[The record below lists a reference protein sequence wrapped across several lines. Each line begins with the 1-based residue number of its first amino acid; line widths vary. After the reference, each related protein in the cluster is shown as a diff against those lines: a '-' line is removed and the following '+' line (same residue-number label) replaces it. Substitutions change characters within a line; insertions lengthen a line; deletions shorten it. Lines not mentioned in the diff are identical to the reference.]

1 MPDIVVNGCK
11 IRYQEQGSGPPVV
24 LTPGGRWG
32 GYVQEAVAGL
42 LAEHYRVIT
51 WDRRNCDGAADIVIG
66 GELTEAEIWADDL
79 ASLIQH
85 LDIGPCFV
93 GEYAGCRTT
102 PWLALRHPDLVKGM
116 LLAWPSGGPYPAERL
131 PRNFYQQYIEAV
143 GNGGMEQVAA
153 TANFADSMQHN
164 PGNRQ
169 RLLDM
174 DVVEFTDTMSR
185 WSKAFTRSGDLP
197 VAGCTASEEQWASI
211 RVPAIVVAG
220 CDPVH
225 PTEAAQN
232 ISRLM
237 PNCSF
242 HGPVIPLSEWDQ
254 VFGNNP
260 YPVTSKLQGER
271 VAPVWLEFLA
281 NQSFQ
286 EL

>member
-1 MPDIVVNGCK
+1 MPDIVVNGCT
-11 IRYQEQGSGPPVV
+11 IRYQEQGSGPAVV

-42 LAEHYRVIT
+42 LAQHCRVIT

-66 GELTEAEIWADDL
+66 GALTEAEIWADDL
-79 ASLIQH
+79 AALITH
-85 LDIGPCFV
+85 LGIGPCYV

-102 PWLALRHPDLVKGM
+102 PWLALRHPHLVQGM

-131 PRNFYQQYIEAV
+131 PRNFYQQYIEAARS
-143 GNGGMEQVAA
+143 GGMEQVAA

-174 DVVEFTDTMSR
+174 DVDKFIETMAR
-185 WSKAFTRSGDLP
+185 WSTAFTGSADLP
-197 VAGCTASEEQWASI
+197 VAGCTATAGQWASI
-211 RVPAIVVAG
+211 DVPAIVVAG

-225 PTEAAQN
+225 PTEAAQT
-232 ISRLM
+232 ISGLM
-237 PNCSF
+237 PNCVF
-242 HGPVIPLSEWDQ
+242 HGPVIPLDEWDQ

-271 VAPVWLEFLA
+271 VAPVWLDFLK
-281 NQSFQ
+281 NRMQQ
-286 EL
+286 D

>member
-1 MPDIVVNGCK
+1 MPDSVVNGCK

-42 LAEHYRVIT
+42 LAERHRVIT

-79 ASLIQH
+79 AALIRH
-85 LDIGPCFV
+85 LGIGPCFV

-102 PWLALRHPDLVKGM
+102 PWLALRHPGLVKGM

-131 PRNFYQQYIEAV
+131 PRNFYQQYIEAA
-143 GNGGMEQVAA
+143 GEGGMDQVAA

-174 DVVEFTDTMSR
+174 DVGEFTGIMSR
-185 WSKAFTRSGDLP
+185 WSKAFTGSGHLP
-197 VAGCTASEEQWASI
+197 VAGCTATEEQWASI
-211 RVPAIVVAG
+211 VVPAVVVAG

-225 PTEAAQN
+225 PTEAARN
-232 ISRLM
+232 ISQLM

-242 HGPVIPLSEWDQ
+242 HGPVIPLDEWDR

-286 EL
+286 E

>member
-24 LTPGGRWG
+24 LTSGGRWG

-42 LAEHYRVIT
+42 LAERHRVIT
-51 WDRRNCDGAADIVIG
+51 WDRRNCDGAANIVIG

-79 ASLIQH
+79 SALIQH

-102 PWLALRHPDLVKGM
+102 PWLALRHPSLVKGM

-131 PRNFYQQYIEAV
+131 PRNFYQQYIEAA
-143 GNGGMEQVAA
+143 GDGGMERVAA

-174 DVVEFTDTMSR
+174 DVREFMDTMSR
-185 WSKAFTRSGDLP
+185 WSKAFTASGDLP
-197 VAGCTASEEQWASI
+197 VAGCTATEEQWASI
-211 RVPAIVVAG
+211 GVPAIVVAG

-225 PTEAAQN
+225 PTEAARN

-242 HGPVIPLSEWDQ
+242 HGPVIPLDEWDQ

-271 VAPVWLEFLA
+271 VAPVWLDFLA
-281 NQSFQ
+281 NQSF
-286 EL
+286 

>member
-1 MPDIVVNGCK
+1 MPDSVVNGCK

-42 LAEHYRVIT
+42 LAERHRVIT
-51 WDRRNCDGAADIVIG
+51 WDRRNCDGAADIVID
-66 GELTEAEIWADDL
+66 GELTEAEIWAEDL
-79 ASLIQH
+79 AALIRH
-85 LDIGPCFV
+85 LGIGPCFV

-102 PWLALRHPDLVKGM
+102 PWLALRHPGLVKGM

-131 PRNFYQQYIEAV
+131 PRNFYQQYIEAA
-143 GNGGMEQVAA
+143 GKGGMDQVAA

-174 DVVEFTDTMSR
+174 DVGEFTGIMSR
-185 WSKAFTRSGDLP
+185 WSKAFTGSGHLP
-197 VAGCTASEEQWASI
+197 VAGCTATEEQWASI
-211 RVPAIVVAG
+211 VVPAVVVAG

-225 PTEAAQN
+225 PTEAARN
-232 ISRLM
+232 ISQLM

-242 HGPVIPLSEWDQ
+242 HDPVIPLDEWDL

-286 EL
+286 E

>member
-11 IRYQEQGSGPPVV
+11 IRYQEMGAGTPVV

-32 GYVQEAVAGL
+32 GYVQEAVASL
-42 LAEHYRVIT
+42 LAQHHRVIT

-66 GELTEAEIWADDL
+66 GGSTEAEIWADDL
-79 ASLIQH
+79 AGLITH
-85 LDIGPCFV
+85 LDIAPCYV

-102 PWLALRHPDLVKGM
+102 PWLALRHPGLVKGM

-131 PRNFYQQYIEAV
+131 PRNFYDQYIEAARS
-143 GNGGMEQVAA
+143 GGMEQVAA

-174 DVVEFTDTMSR
+174 NADEFVATMSS
-185 WSKAFTRSGDLP
+185 WAIAFTGSADLP
-197 VAGCTASEEQWASI
+197 IAGCTATAQQWASI
-211 RVPAIVVAG
+211 DLPAIVVAG

-225 PTEAAQN
+225 PTATAET
-232 ISRLM
+232 ISGLM
-237 PNCSF
+237 PDCTF
-242 HGPVIPLSEWDQ
+242 HGPVIPLDEWDR
-254 VFGNNP
+254 VFGSNP

-271 VAPVWLEFLA
+271 VAPVWLDFLA
-281 NQSFQ
+281 NQLS
-286 EL
+286 